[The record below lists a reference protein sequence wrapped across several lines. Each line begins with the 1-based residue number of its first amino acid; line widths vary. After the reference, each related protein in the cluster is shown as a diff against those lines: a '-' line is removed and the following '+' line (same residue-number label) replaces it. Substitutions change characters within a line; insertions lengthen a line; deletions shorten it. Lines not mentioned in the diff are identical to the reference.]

1 MSDLPSS
8 DVTCRSIMATSFPV
22 LHGTMSIVQC
32 VMELL
37 RFRVLAMPVVDGEGR
52 YLGQFR
58 KNLLIAEVL
67 PQVAVQDERFERI
80 ERMIDTGLLSDTMK
94 DVRNRFAAIAD
105 NPVLDHLDKKAP
117 VLRPDQPMVTAMF
130 YLFRGRNF
138 LPVVEPANGKLV
150 GVVSAWDVLENII
163 KQG

>member
-1 MSDLPSS
+1 
-8 DVTCRSIMATSFPV
+8 MATSFPV
-22 LHGTMSIVQC
+22 LHGPMSIERC

-37 RFRVLAMPVVDGEGR
+37 RFRVLAMPVVDEAGR

-80 ERMIDTGLLSDTMK
+80 ARMIDTGLLSDTMA
-94 DVRNRFAAIAD
+94 DVRKRFAAIAD
-105 NPVLDHLDKKAP
+105 NPVSEHLDKQAP
-117 VLRPDQPMVTAMF
+117 VLHPDQPMVAAMC

-138 LPVVEPANGKLV
+138 LPVVDPSDGKLV

-163 KQG
+163 KPD